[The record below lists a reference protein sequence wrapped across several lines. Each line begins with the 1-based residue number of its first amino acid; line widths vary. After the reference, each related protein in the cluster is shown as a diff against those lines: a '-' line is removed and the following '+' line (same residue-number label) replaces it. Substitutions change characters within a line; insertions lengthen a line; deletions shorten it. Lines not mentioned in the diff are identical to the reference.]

1 MDCSFNTYCTW
12 YYQFTVIHLKAF
24 GRQKGLSCGGLPA
37 GGVLFTCAIHLR
49 PRPSDFFFYLF
60 FSSSFCLSLL
70 TCERQSCQIVLARVG
85 ADYVYNRSLPRSLQ
99 NRLLPFSLEKAA
111 VTQEASHLHCAWMLW
126 FRSFFFFLLNSAEVT
141 GLLLWCLP
149 ACLTASLC
157 PSCHWAHLVAR
168 VAHVQQWSYQ
178 CTTNNRKIHA
188 EKLHLISLL
197 CF

>member
-1 MDCSFNTYCTW
+1 MILP
-12 YYQFTVIHLKAF
+12 IHCYPPKGFWEAERFVLWGFAS
-24 GRQKGLSCGGLPA
+24 GRR
-37 GGVLFTCAIHLR
+37 AIHLCY
-49 PRPSDFFFYLF
+49 SLEAKAKWFFFYLF

>member
-126 FRSFFFFLLNSAEVT
+126 FRSFFFFYWTQLKWQGCCSGVFLPVSLLHCAHPVT
-141 GLLLWCLP
+141 GHTLW
-149 ACLTASLC
+149 
-157 PSCHWAHLVAR
+157 
-168 VAHVQQWSYQ
+168 HV
-178 CTTNNRKIHA
+178 
-188 EKLHLISLL
+188 
-197 CF
+197 